1 MISCRFQITVAHSKH
16 TTLMPKKNT
25 SSYFQNIIFLNSTE
39 ILLHLKSGIEIG
51 IHTKINSKIVEWLEY
66 EN

>member
-1 MISCRFQITVAHSKH
+1 MISCHFQITVAHSNH
-16 TTLMPKKNT
+16 TTLMSKKT

-51 IHTKINSKIVEWLEY
+51 IHTKINSKIVEWLEH